1 MMVLTIRQKA
11 DRIGGFRFVS
21 VFLMETLARWVPA
34 TPELEAK
41 VLFGRHVWVFAQH
54 ADQLG
59 RRTGELRAPAQYS
72 HAPTPQYLQALQAL
86 PAAESTLER
95 VAGIYD
101 VVLPDLERRYRAHM
115 AAVDPI
121 DDEPSVRI
129 IERILADFPRLVRER
144 EAFARERSDLAWVDP
159 GWPQRLAALAAAAP
173 VLVAERDAQVAE
185 ATPA

>member
-1 MMVLTIRQKA
+1 MVLTIRQKA

-21 VFLMETLARWVPA
+21 VYLMETLARWVPA

-59 RRTGELRAPAQYS
+59 RRTGELRAPPQYS
-72 HAPTPQYLQALQAL
+72 HAPTPDYLQVLHSLA
-86 PAAESTLER
+86 AAEGTLER
-95 VAGIYD
+95 VAGVYD
-101 VVLPDLERRYRAHM
+101 VLLPDLERRYRAHV
-115 AAVDPI
+115 AAVDHI

-129 IERILADFPRLVRER
+129 VERILADFPRLTRER

-159 GWPQRLAALAAAAP
+159 GWPQRLAALAAAVPA
-173 VLVAERDAQVAE
+173 LVAEREPMPAE
-185 ATPA
+185 EMTA

>member
-1 MMVLTIRQKA
+1 MALTIRQKA

-21 VFLMETLARWVPA
+21 VYLMETLARWVPA

-59 RRTGELRAPAQYS
+59 RRNGELRAPPQYS
-72 HAPTPQYLQALQAL
+72 HAPTSDYLQVLHAL
-86 PAAESTLER
+86 AAADGTLER
-95 VAGIYD
+95 VAGVYD
-101 VVLPDLERRYRAHM
+101 VLLPDLERRYRAHV
-115 AAVDPI
+115 AAVDHI

-144 EAFARERSDLAWVDP
+144 EAFARERSDLAWIDA
-159 GWPQRLAALAAAAP
+159 GWPQGLAALAAAVPA
-173 VLVAERDAQVAE
+173 LVAEREPKPAE
-185 ATPA
+185 ELTA